1 MNYLNRLREI
11 DSYVFETMGK
21 TSQKTIDFV
30 EDTIRDLDRE
40 IDDNPIERD
49 ELGAINYEI
58 SVLLEVWNPS
68 LEHDISVLKRFDKII
83 REWYEKI
90 EFVNITL
97 GITKEKG

>member
-97 GITKEKG
+97 GIPKEK